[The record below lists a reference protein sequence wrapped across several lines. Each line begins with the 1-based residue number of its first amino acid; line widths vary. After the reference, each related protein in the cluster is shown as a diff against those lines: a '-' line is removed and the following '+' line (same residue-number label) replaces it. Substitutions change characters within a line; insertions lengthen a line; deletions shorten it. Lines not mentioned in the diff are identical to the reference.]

1 MRLTRTLDD
10 MYWRSGNKGVAS
22 VVCLTLGTG
31 AISVGSGFAL
41 APDDVVAPMHRDL
54 GCYLLTA

>member
-1 MRLTRTLDD
+1 MIWLLALWKRA
-10 MYWRSGNKGVAS
+10 WRRWYVQRA
-22 VVCLTLGTG
+22 GTG

-54 GCYLLTA
+54 GCYL